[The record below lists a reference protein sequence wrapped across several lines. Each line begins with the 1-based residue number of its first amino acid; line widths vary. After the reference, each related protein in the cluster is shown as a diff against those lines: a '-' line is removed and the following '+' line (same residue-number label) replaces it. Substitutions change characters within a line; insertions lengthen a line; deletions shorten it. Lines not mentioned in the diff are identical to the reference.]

1 MVQILRIL
9 LRSIRVSDSF
19 GIYAMLN
26 SALDY
31 TMSANP
37 SPLSYVISHL
47 GRFLID
53 VLRGFRDNQGL
64 LLAGAVAYYTL
75 LSIIPVFALVLIVLS
90 QFIEQELLI
99 DAVSTIL
106 TLAAPISAE
115 VLSRHLEVFLSH
127 WKVIG
132 TMGVVLLLFFSSL
145 AFTVLENAMSMIF
158 FHRHLDQ
165 RRHYLVS
172 AILPYVYILLLAA
185 GFLVVSLMAGW
196 LNQHSNDTPTLIGI
210 DINMTSTTATI
221 LYLLGVLGEV
231 LLLTSVYLVMPV
243 GRLAWSHALVGGIA
257 ATVLWEITRHALV
270 WYFTTLS
277 FVSIIYGSLATTI
290 IILLSFELAAII
302 LLLGAQVIAEYERID
317 HGGVTPRE

>member
-1 MVQILRIL
+1 MFHL
-9 LRSIRVSDSF
+9 LIHYPGYS
-19 GIYAMLN
+19 
-26 SALDY
+26 
-31 TMSANP
+31 MSAKP
-37 SPLSYVISHL
+37 SPLSYVISHP
-47 GRFLID
+47 GRFLLD
-53 VLRGFRDNQGL
+53 VINGFRENQGL

-90 QFIEQELLI
+90 QFFDPELLFET
-99 DAVSTIL
+99 VSTIL
-106 TLAAPISAE
+106 AMAAPIQTE
-115 VLSRHLEVFLSH
+115 VLSLHLEAFLSQ

-132 TMGVVLLLFFSSL
+132 TMGILLLLFFSSL

-158 FHRHLDQ
+158 FHRQLDQ

-196 LNQHSNDTPTLIGI
+196 LHTHASDTPSLIGI
-210 DINMTSTTATI
+210 DVDMTSTTATI

-243 GRLAWSHALVGGIA
+243 GQLAWSHALIGGIA
-257 ATVLWEITRHALV
+257 ATLLWELTRHVLV

-290 IILLSFELAAII
+290 IILLSFEFAAII

-317 HGGVTPRE
+317 HGGVTPRVRKRDLPLR